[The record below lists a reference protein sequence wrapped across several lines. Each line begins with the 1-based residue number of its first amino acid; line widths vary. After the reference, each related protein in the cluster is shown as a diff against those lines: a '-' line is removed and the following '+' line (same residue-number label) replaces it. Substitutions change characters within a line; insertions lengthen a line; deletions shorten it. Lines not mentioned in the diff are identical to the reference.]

1 VIVVDTSV
9 WIDHIRGIPTPLT
22 NLFGQGRI
30 GLHPFVM
37 GELLLN
43 GLPRNSQFA
52 SDLADLPEA
61 PSASPSEVAAFI
73 VWAKLTS
80 NGVGYVDAHLLVSA
94 TLTTGS
100 VMTNDKNLVAQ
111 AERLGIAYLPR
122 D

>member
-9 WIDHIRGIPTPLT
+9 WIDHIRGIPTPLA

-30 GLHPFVM
+30 GLHLFVM

-61 PSASPSEVAAFI
+61 PVASPSEVAAFI
-73 VWAKLTS
+73 VWAKLTCT
-80 NGVGYVDAHLLVSA
+80 GVGYVDAHLLVSA

-111 AERLGIAYLPR
+111 AERLGIAYQSR
-122 D
+122 